1 LIIPCIEFLY
11 IEPNDPDDGTSKLL
25 PSTMYTRPELK
36 MKDFVKTSPGRAMMT
51 SIVSEPHY
59 HYEKI
64 PSL

>member
-1 LIIPCIEFLY
+1 
-11 IEPNDPDDGTSKLL
+11 
-25 PSTMYTRPELK
+25 